1 MFIVFEGIDGSG
13 KSTQAKLLFNAL
25 RQNGYDAYLTFEP
38 TDSLIGSLI
47 RNIFSHRLEADQ
59 HTIAALFAADRLD
72 HILNPVN
79 GLLKQIRDGKI
90 VICDRYFYSSYA
102 YHGVHVDMNWVID
115 MNKKAAAFLKPD
127 HTFYID
133 VPPKVS
139 MQRITSNRSNVEL
152 YETLSNL
159 QKVYDKYGEAL
170 ELLRESYPVTIIDG
184 LQEIHT
190 IQDMISN
197 IIFNRVN
204 SDALSS

>member
-38 TDSLIGSLI
+38 TESLIGSLI
-47 RNIFSHRLEADQ
+47 RNIFTHRVEADQ

-115 MNKKAAAFLKPD
+115 MNKTAATFLKPD

-133 VPPKVS
+133 VPPEVS

-159 QKVYDKYGEAL
+159 QKVYDKYGEAF
-170 ELLRESYPVTIIDG
+170 ELLSESYPVTIIDG
-184 LQEIHT
+184 QQEIHI
-190 IQDMISN
+190 IQDMINN
-197 IIFNRVN
+197 IIFSSVN
-204 SDALSS
+204 LSKAL